1 MKKNNKGSV
10 TIMAVV
16 IMLFISLYGSIILGN
31 STRKYNNQTNNI
43 NTIVNAYKFQ
53 GGNSTSSGGKKM
65 TAQELQHLYENVG
78 GKIIEY

>member
-1 MKKNNKGSV
+1 MKKNNSGSV

-53 GGNSTSSGGKKM
+53 GGNSSSGGKK
-65 TAQELQHLYENVG
+65 TTVQELQHLYENVG
-78 GKIIEY
+78 GIVIEF